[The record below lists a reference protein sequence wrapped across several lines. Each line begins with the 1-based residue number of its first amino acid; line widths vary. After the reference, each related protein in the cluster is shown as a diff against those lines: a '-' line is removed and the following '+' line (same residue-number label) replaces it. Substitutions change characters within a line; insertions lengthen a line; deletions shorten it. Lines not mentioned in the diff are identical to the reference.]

1 MALTLDLIKIE
12 QGLDGKLILKGGY
25 WKIESVLF
33 SKELAVINLDVYTID
48 KVKKIES
55 KVFSY
60 IPSLNKV
67 NALEDAYIYL
77 KSLPEFLTAVDC

>member
-1 MALTLDLIKIE
+1 MALTLDLIKTE
-12 QGLDGKLILKGGY
+12 QNFDGKLIFKGGY

-60 IPSLNKV
+60 IPSSNKV